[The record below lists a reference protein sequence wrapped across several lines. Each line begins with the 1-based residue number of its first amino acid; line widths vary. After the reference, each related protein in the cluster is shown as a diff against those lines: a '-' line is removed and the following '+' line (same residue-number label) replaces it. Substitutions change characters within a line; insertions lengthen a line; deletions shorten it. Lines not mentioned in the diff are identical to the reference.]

1 MPDLIASSDGTK
13 QKIQMGSRIS
23 LHFALLM
30 PSGEEIDTTRRGKPA
45 ELTLGDGNLLPG
57 FENALM
63 GLSAGDDAQL
73 IVPAKQAFG
82 ERVEANVRL
91 LAKTLF
97 ADVTSEEPLEPGLI
111 VSFQAPDGELP
122 GVVKAVYEDTV
133 QVDFNHPLSGSDITF
148 DVSILSVE
156 SPRPRTRPNRRLS
169 AQAPFQHHGIFSAL
183 VAAAKRNDDDIG
195 AASHHPLRT
204 M

>member
-1 MPDLIASSDGTK
+1 MADLIASSDGTK

-30 PSGEEIDTTRRGKPA
+30 PGGEEIDTTRRGKPA
-45 ELTLGDGNLLPG
+45 ALTLGDGNLLPG
-57 FENALM
+57 FETALL

-73 IVPAKQAFG
+73 IVPAEQAFG

-91 LAKTLF
+91 LAKALF
-97 ADVTSEEPLEPGLI
+97 ADFISEEPLEPGLV

-133 QVDFNHPLSGSDITF
+133 QVDFNHPLSGNDITF
-148 DVSILSVE
+148 DVSILAVE
-156 SPRPRTRPNRRLS
+156 APLAEDA
-169 AQAPFQHHGIFSAL
+169 AQ
-183 VAAAKRNDDDIG
+183 
-195 AASHHPLRT
+195 
-204 M
+204 

>member
-30 PSGEEIDTTRRGKPA
+30 PGGEEIDTTRRGKPA
-45 ELTLGDGNLLPG
+45 ELILGDGNLLSG
-57 FENALM
+57 FETALV

-73 IVPAKQAFG
+73 IVPAEQAFG

-97 ADVTSEEPLEPGLI
+97 VDLASEEPLEPGLV

-133 QVDFNHPLSGSDITF
+133 QVDFNHPLSGCDITF

-156 SPRPRTRPNRRLS
+156 SPLAEDT
-169 AQAPFQHHGIFSAL
+169 AQ
-183 VAAAKRNDDDIG
+183 
-195 AASHHPLRT
+195 
-204 M
+204 

>member
-1 MPDLIASSDGTK
+1 
-13 QKIQMGSRIS
+13 
-23 LHFALLM
+23 
-30 PSGEEIDTTRRGKPA
+30 
-45 ELTLGDGNLLPG
+45 
-57 FENALM
+57 M

-156 SPRPRTRPNRRLS
+156 SPPAKDA
-169 AQAPFQHHGIFSAL
+169 AQ
-183 VAAAKRNDDDIG
+183 
-195 AASHHPLRT
+195 
-204 M
+204 

>member
-1 MPDLIASSDGTK
+1 MADLIASSDNSK

-30 PSGEEIDTTRRGKPA
+30 PGGEEIDTTRRGKPA
-45 ELTLGDGNLLPG
+45 SLTLGDGNLLPG
-57 FENALM
+57 FESALL

-73 IVPAKQAFG
+73 IVPAEQAFG

-97 ADVTSEEPLEPGLI
+97 SDFTSEEPLEPGLV

-133 QVDFNHPLSGSDITF
+133 QVDFNHPLSGNDITF

-156 SPRPRTRPNRRLS
+156 AALAEDA
-169 AQAPFQHHGIFSAL
+169 AQ
-183 VAAAKRNDDDIG
+183 
-195 AASHHPLRT
+195 
-204 M
+204 

>member
-1 MPDLIASSDGTK
+1 MSDLIASSDGAG

-45 ELTLGDGNLLPG
+45 SLTLGDGNLLPG
-57 FENALM
+57 FEEALL

-73 IVPAKQAFG
+73 VIAAEQAFG

-97 ADVTSEEPLEPGLI
+97 AEFNSEEPLEPGLV

-122 GVVKAVYEDTV
+122 GVVKAVYDDTV

-148 DVSILSVE
+148 DVSILSV
-156 SPRPRTRPNRRLS
+156 
-169 AQAPFQHHGIFSAL
+169 AAPLAE
-183 VAAAKRNDDDIG
+183 D
-195 AASHHPLRT
+195 ASQ
-204 M
+204 

>member
-1 MPDLIASSDGTK
+1 MSDLIASSDGAGL
-13 QKIQMGSRIS
+13 KIQTGSRIS

-45 ELTLGDGNLLPG
+45 SLTLGDGNLLPG
-57 FENALM
+57 FEEALL

-73 IVPAKQAFG
+73 VIPAEQAFG

-97 ADVTSEEPLEPGLI
+97 AEFNSEEPLEPGLV

-122 GVVKAVYEDTV
+122 GVVKAVYDDTV

-148 DVSILSVE
+148 DVSILSV
-156 SPRPRTRPNRRLS
+156 
-169 AQAPFQHHGIFSAL
+169 AAPLAE
-183 VAAAKRNDDDIG
+183 D
-195 AASHHPLRT
+195 ASQ
-204 M
+204 

>member
-1 MPDLIASSDGTK
+1 
-13 QKIQMGSRIS
+13 MGSRIS

-45 ELTLGDGNLLPG
+45 SLTLGDGNLLPG
-57 FENALM
+57 FEEALI

-73 IVPAKQAFG
+73 VIAAGQAFG

-97 ADVTSEEPLEPGLI
+97 ADFSSEEPLEPGLV

-122 GVVKAVYEDTV
+122 GVVKAVYDDTV
-133 QVDFNHPLSGSDITF
+133 QVDFNHPLSGNDITF
-148 DVSILSVE
+148 DVSILSV
-156 SPRPRTRPNRRLS
+156 
-169 AQAPFQHHGIFSAL
+169 AAPLAE
-183 VAAAKRNDDDIG
+183 D
-195 AASHHPLRT
+195 ASQ
-204 M
+204 

>member
-1 MPDLIASSDGTK
+1 MADLIASSEGSK

-30 PSGEEIDTTRRGKPA
+30 PGGEEIDTTRRGKPA
-45 ELTLGDGNLLPG
+45 ALTLGDGNLLPG
-57 FENALM
+57 FESALL

-73 IVPAKQAFG
+73 IVPAEQAFG

-97 ADVTSEEPLEPGLI
+97 AEFTSEEPLEPGLV

-156 SPRPRTRPNRRLS
+156 APLS
-169 AQAPFQHHGIFSAL
+169 EDAAQ
-183 VAAAKRNDDDIG
+183 
-195 AASHHPLRT
+195 
-204 M
+204 

>member
-1 MPDLIASSDGTK
+1 MSDLIASSDGAGL
-13 QKIQMGSRIS
+13 KILMGSRIS

-45 ELTLGDGNLLPG
+45 SLTLGDGNLLPG
-57 FENALM
+57 FEEALL
-63 GLSAGDDAQL
+63 GLRAGDDAQL
-73 IVPAKQAFG
+73 VIPAEQAFG

-97 ADVTSEEPLEPGLI
+97 AEFNSEEPLEPGLV

-122 GVVKAVYEDTV
+122 GVVKAVYDDTV

-148 DVSILSVE
+148 DVSIL
-156 SPRPRTRPNRRLS
+156 T
-169 AQAPFQHHGIFSAL
+169 
-183 VAAAKRNDDDIG
+183 VAAPLPED
-195 AASHHPLRT
+195 ASQ
-204 M
+204 

>member
-1 MPDLIASSDGTK
+1 MADLIASSEGSK

-45 ELTLGDGNLLPG
+45 ALTLGDGNLLPG
-57 FENALM
+57 FESALL

-73 IVPAKQAFG
+73 IVPAEQAFG

-97 ADVTSEEPLEPGLI
+97 ADFTSEEPLEPGLV

-156 SPRPRTRPNRRLS
+156 
-169 AQAPFQHHGIFSAL
+169 APLAE
-183 VAAAKRNDDDIG
+183 D
-195 AASHHPLRT
+195 AAS
-204 M
+204 

>member
-1 MPDLIASSDGTK
+1 MWLDTGQVWARSPSCNQRETPQTAAQQHDGAENSMSDLIASSDGDGL
-13 QKIQMGSRIS
+13 KIQMGSRIS

-45 ELTLGDGNLLPG
+45 SLTLGDGNLLPG
-57 FENALM
+57 FEEVLL

-73 IVPAKQAFG
+73 VIPAEQAFG

-97 ADVTSEEPLEPGLI
+97 AEFNSEEPLEPGLV

-122 GVVKAVYEDTV
+122 GVVKAVYDDTV

-148 DVSILSVE
+148 DVSILSV
-156 SPRPRTRPNRRLS
+156 
-169 AQAPFQHHGIFSAL
+169 AAPLAEDATQ
-183 VAAAKRNDDDIG
+183 
-195 AASHHPLRT
+195 
-204 M
+204 

>member
-1 MPDLIASSDGTK
+1 MADLIASSEGSK

-30 PSGEEIDTTRRGKPA
+30 PGGEEIDTTRRGKPA
-45 ELTLGDGNLLPG
+45 ALTLGDGNLLPG
-57 FENALM
+57 FESALL

-73 IVPAKQAFG
+73 IVPAEQAFG

-97 ADVTSEEPLEPGLI
+97 AEFTSEEPLEPGLV
-111 VSFQAPDGELP
+111 VSFQAQDGELP

-156 SPRPRTRPNRRLS
+156 
-169 AQAPFQHHGIFSAL
+169 APLAE
-183 VAAAKRNDDDIG
+183 D
-195 AASHHPLRT
+195 AAS
-204 M
+204 

>member
-1 MPDLIASSDGTK
+1 MADLIASSEGSK

-30 PSGEEIDTTRRGKPA
+30 PGGEEIDTTRRGKPA
-45 ELTLGDGNLLPG
+45 ALTLGDGNLLPG
-57 FENALM
+57 FESALL

-73 IVPAKQAFG
+73 IVPAEQAFG

-97 ADVTSEEPLEPGLI
+97 AEFTSEEPLEPGLV

-122 GVVKAVYEDTV
+122 GVVEAVYEDTV
-133 QVDFNHPLSGSDITF
+133 QVDSNHPLSGSDITF

-156 SPRPRTRPNRRLS
+156 APLS
-169 AQAPFQHHGIFSAL
+169 EDAAQ
-183 VAAAKRNDDDIG
+183 
-195 AASHHPLRT
+195 
-204 M
+204 

>member
-1 MPDLIASSDGTK
+1 M
-13 QKIQMGSRIS
+13 
-23 LHFALLM
+23 
-30 PSGEEIDTTRRGKPA
+30 PA
-45 ELTLGDGNLLPG
+45 E
-57 FENALM
+57 
-63 GLSAGDDAQL
+63 
-73 IVPAKQAFG
+73 QAFG

-97 ADVTSEEPLEPGLI
+97 AEFTSEEPLEPGLV

-156 SPRPRTRPNRRLS
+156 APLAEDA
-169 AQAPFQHHGIFSAL
+169 AQ
-183 VAAAKRNDDDIG
+183 
-195 AASHHPLRT
+195 
-204 M
+204 

>member
-1 MPDLIASSDGTK
+1 MSDVIASSDGTK

-30 PSGEEIDTTRRGKPA
+30 PGGEEIDTTRRGKPA
-45 ELTLGDGNLLPG
+45 ELILGDGNLLPG
-57 FENALM
+57 FETALV

-73 IVPAKQAFG
+73 IVPAEQAFG

-97 ADVTSEEPLEPGLI
+97 ADFTSEEPLEPGLV

-156 SPRPRTRPNRRLS
+156 SSL
-169 AQAPFQHHGIFSAL
+169 AE
-183 VAAAKRNDDDIG
+183 VAAQ
-195 AASHHPLRT
+195 
-204 M
+204 

>member
-57 FENALM
+57 FETALV
-63 GLSAGDDAQL
+63 GLSAGDDMQL
-73 IVPAKQAFG
+73 IVPAEQAFG

-97 ADVTSEEPLEPGLI
+97 ADFTSEEPLEPGLV

-156 SPRPRTRPNRRLS
+156 SALAEDA
-169 AQAPFQHHGIFSAL
+169 AQ
-183 VAAAKRNDDDIG
+183 
-195 AASHHPLRT
+195 
-204 M
+204 

>member
-1 MPDLIASSDGTK
+1 MADLIASSEGSK
-13 QKIQMGSRIS
+13 QKIRMGSRIS

-30 PSGEEIDTTRRGKPA
+30 PGGEEIDTTRRGKPA
-45 ELTLGDGNLLPG
+45 ALTLGDGNLLPG
-57 FENALM
+57 FESALL

-73 IVPAKQAFG
+73 IVPAEQAFG

-97 ADVTSEEPLEPGLI
+97 DEFTSEEPLEPGLV

-156 SPRPRTRPNRRLS
+156 APLAEDA
-169 AQAPFQHHGIFSAL
+169 AQ
-183 VAAAKRNDDDIG
+183 
-195 AASHHPLRT
+195 
-204 M
+204 

>member
-1 MPDLIASSDGTK
+1 MADLIAASEGSK

-45 ELTLGDGNLLPG
+45 ALTLGDGNLLPG
-57 FENALM
+57 FESALL

-73 IVPAKQAFG
+73 IVPAEQAFG

-97 ADVTSEEPLEPGLI
+97 AEFTSEEPLEPGLV

-156 SPRPRTRPNRRLS
+156 
-169 AQAPFQHHGIFSAL
+169 APLAE
-183 VAAAKRNDDDIG
+183 D
-195 AASHHPLRT
+195 AAS
-204 M
+204 

>member
-1 MPDLIASSDGTK
+1 MADLIASSEGSK

-45 ELTLGDGNLLPG
+45 ALTLGDGNLLPG
-57 FENALM
+57 FESALL

-73 IVPAKQAFG
+73 IVPAEQAFG

-97 ADVTSEEPLEPGLI
+97 AEFTSEEPLEPGLV

-156 SPRPRTRPNRRLS
+156 
-169 AQAPFQHHGIFSAL
+169 APLAE
-183 VAAAKRNDDDIG
+183 D
-195 AASHHPLRT
+195 AAS
-204 M
+204 

>member
-1 MPDLIASSDGTK
+1 MADLIASSEGSK

-30 PSGEEIDTTRRGKPA
+30 PSGEAIDTTRRGEPA
-45 ELTLGDGNLLPG
+45 ALTLGAGNLLPG
-57 FENALM
+57 FESARL

-73 IVPAKQAFG
+73 IVPAEQAFG

-97 ADVTSEEPLEPGLI
+97 AEFTSEEPLEPGLV
-111 VSFQAPDGELP
+111 VSFQAQDGELP

-156 SPRPRTRPNRRLS
+156 
-169 AQAPFQHHGIFSAL
+169 APLAE
-183 VAAAKRNDDDIG
+183 D
-195 AASHHPLRT
+195 AAS
-204 M
+204 

>member
-57 FENALM
+57 FETALV

-73 IVPAKQAFG
+73 IVPAEQAFG

-97 ADVTSEEPLEPGLI
+97 ADFISEEPLEPGLV

-156 SPRPRTRPNRRLS
+156 SALAEDA
-169 AQAPFQHHGIFSAL
+169 AQ
-183 VAAAKRNDDDIG
+183 
-195 AASHHPLRT
+195 
-204 M
+204 

>member
-1 MPDLIASSDGTK
+1 MADLIASSEGSK

-30 PSGEEIDTTRRGKPA
+30 PGGEEIDTTRRGKPA
-45 ELTLGDGNLLPG
+45 ALTLGDGNLLPG
-57 FENALM
+57 FESALL

-73 IVPAKQAFG
+73 VVPAEQAFG

-97 ADVTSEEPLEPGLI
+97 AEFTSEEPLEPGLV

-156 SPRPRTRPNRRLS
+156 
-169 AQAPFQHHGIFSAL
+169 APLAE
-183 VAAAKRNDDDIG
+183 D
-195 AASHHPLRT
+195 AAS
-204 M
+204 

>member
-1 MPDLIASSDGTK
+1 MADLIASSEGSK

-30 PSGEEIDTTRRGKPA
+30 PGGEEIDTTRRGKPA
-45 ELTLGDGNLLPG
+45 ALTLGDGNLLPG
-57 FENALM
+57 FESALL

-73 IVPAKQAFG
+73 IVSAEQAFG

-97 ADVTSEEPLEPGLI
+97 AEFTSEEPLEPGLV

-156 SPRPRTRPNRRLS
+156 
-169 AQAPFQHHGIFSAL
+169 APLAE
-183 VAAAKRNDDDIG
+183 D
-195 AASHHPLRT
+195 AAS
-204 M
+204 

>member
-1 MPDLIASSDGTK
+1 MADLIASSEGSQ

-30 PSGEEIDTTRRGKPA
+30 PGGEEIDTTRRGKPA
-45 ELTLGDGNLLPG
+45 ALTLGDGNLLPG
-57 FENALM
+57 FESALL

-73 IVPAKQAFG
+73 IVPAEQAFG

-97 ADVTSEEPLEPGLI
+97 AEFTSEEPLEPGLV

-156 SPRPRTRPNRRLS
+156 
-169 AQAPFQHHGIFSAL
+169 APLAE
-183 VAAAKRNDDDIG
+183 D
-195 AASHHPLRT
+195 AAS
-204 M
+204 

>member
-1 MPDLIASSDGTK
+1 MADLIASSEGSK

-30 PSGEEIDTTRRGKPA
+30 PGGEEIDTTRRGKPA
-45 ELTLGDGNLLPG
+45 ALTLGDGNLLPG
-57 FENALM
+57 FESALL

-73 IVPAKQAFG
+73 IVPAEQAFG

-97 ADVTSEEPLEPGLI
+97 AEFTSEEPLEPGLV

-122 GVVKAVYEDTV
+122 GVVMAVYEDTV

-156 SPRPRTRPNRRLS
+156 
-169 AQAPFQHHGIFSAL
+169 APLAE
-183 VAAAKRNDDDIG
+183 D
-195 AASHHPLRT
+195 AAS
-204 M
+204 

>member
-1 MPDLIASSDGTK
+1 MADLIASSEGSK

-30 PSGEEIDTTRRGKPA
+30 PGGEEIDTTRRGKPA
-45 ELTLGDGNLLPG
+45 ALTLGDGNLLPG
-57 FENALM
+57 FESALL

-73 IVPAKQAFG
+73 IVPAEQAFG

-97 ADVTSEEPLEPGLI
+97 AEVTSEEPLEPGLV

-156 SPRPRTRPNRRLS
+156 APLAEDA
-169 AQAPFQHHGIFSAL
+169 AQ
-183 VAAAKRNDDDIG
+183 
-195 AASHHPLRT
+195 
-204 M
+204 